1 MIVVG
6 YITKNSEDNTETET
20 IVAEHEVLL
29 DGQSAFNEMIS
40 EHSNSENVTMFF
52 WGSRISPDEY
62 QIVAYRDNEE

>member
-6 YITKNSEDNTETET
+6 YITSNTEDNTETQT
-20 IVAEHEVLL
+20 IVAEHEMLE
-29 DGQSAFNEMIS
+29 DGQNAFNEMIT
-40 EHSNSENVTMFF
+40 EHSNTENVTMFF